1 MPMKELYI
9 IAGKPE
15 IVKQLSQELGCTP
28 LFAHL
33 LASRGLENAAAA
45 AQFLKAPLSGLDLA
59 NCLYDMDRA
68 VARIAKALQHREKIL
83 VFGDYDVDG
92 ITSTLVLTDFLKSC
106 GARVRHYIP
115 HRMEEGYGMF
125 PHHIDGFADKP
136 DLIIT
141 VDCGAA
147 SHAAI
152 IRARELGIDVV
163 VSDHHRV
170 EEDLTAACAN
180 INPKR
185 PECTSGKTYLCGV
198 GIVFLLLIHLRKKL
212 RALNFWEDSLSEPNL
227 KQYCDLVALGTIAD
241 VCPLVG
247 ENRIF
252 VKAGLKVIN
261 SSPRPGLKALIEQNC
276 KDDAIDAQAAAF
288 RIIPVLNAAGR
299 MQHAG
304 EALKLLSA
312 PDAGTA
318 NKLCRELLKLN
329 RKRQQMEQ
337 ETMQDILVELESRP
351 ELLQKKAL
359 VVSGNEW
366 HEGILGILAARLA
379 ERYDK
384 PTLVLSERNGACKGS
399 GRTPAW
405 LDLFKC
411 LLSCGQYLTNFGG
424 HRLAA
429 GLSMPAVNLDD
440 FSAAF
445 ENAVGMFE
453 PRPASLRVDAEVT
466 LNQLTPGFMQEL
478 AQLEPYGEGNP
489 EPLFLARDVDVLDSR
504 LLGAKNSHLK
514 MRLKHNG
521 GEALDAIHF
530 NYTQMYRPGTQIEK
544 LFFHLRWNIWNGQ
557 KKLQIIVADT

>member
-1 MPMKELYI
+1 MSMKELYI
-9 IAGKPE
+9 IASKPE

-33 LASRGLENAAAA
+33 LASRGQESAAEALK
-45 AQFLKAPLSGLDLA
+45 FLQAPLSGLDLA

-92 ITSTLVLTDFLKSC
+92 ITSTLVLTDFLQNC
-106 GARVRHYIP
+106 GGRVRHYIP
-115 HRMEEGYGMF
+115 HRMDEGYGLF

-141 VDCGAA
+141 VDCGAS

-152 IRARELGIDVV
+152 LRAAELGIDVV

-170 EEDLTAACAN
+170 EGDLAAACAH

-185 PECTSGKTYLCGV
+185 PECKSGKTYLCGV
-198 GIVFLLLIHLRKKL
+198 GIVFLLLIHLRQAL
-212 RALNFWEDSLSEPNL
+212 RKLNFWEDNQSEPNL

-241 VCPLVG
+241 VCPLTG

-252 VKAGLKVIN
+252 VKAGLNVIN

-276 KDDAIDAQAAAF
+276 KDDAVDTQAAAF
-288 RIIPVLNAAGR
+288 RLIPVLNAAGR

-304 EALKLLSA
+304 EALKLL
-312 PDAGTA
+312 TA
-318 NKLCRELLKLN
+318 KDDTAAAKLSRELLKLN

-337 ETMQDILVELESRP
+337 ETMQDILDALADDP
-351 ELLQKKAL
+351 GLLQKKAL
-359 VVSGNEW
+359 VVSGCEW

-379 ERYDK
+379 EKYGK

-429 GLSMPAVNLDD
+429 GLSMPAANLAD
-440 FSAAF
+440 FRAAF
-445 ENAVGMFE
+445 ENAVAAFE
-453 PRPASLRVDAEVT
+453 PVPESLRVDAEVR

-489 EPLFLARDVDVLDSR
+489 EPLFVARNVDVADSR
-504 LLGAKNSHLK
+504 LLGAKNNHLK
-514 MRLKHNG
+514 LRLKQNG
-521 GEALDAIHF
+521 SDTLDAIHF

-544 LFFHLRWNIWNGQ
+544 LLFRLRWNTWNGQ
-557 KKLQIIVADT
+557 KKLQIIVAGT